1 MQAVILAGGLAT
13 RLRPITERVPKS
25 LVRIHDKPFL
35 QYQLERLK
43 DEDVTDIILCI
54 GYLGDQIV
62 EYFGDGRKY
71 GVNITYSY
79 DGDHLLGTAGSL
91 KKAESFLC
99 EEFFLTYGDS
109 YLFIDYPAVMSWFN
123 KFDKQGL
130 MVVYK
135 NCDQYDKSN
144 VSIEGDLVKS
154 YSKTN
159 KTKDM
164 IYIDYGAS
172 ILRREVLNLVPE
184 GEVYSLEELFAQ
196 LIEQQQLLAYEVK
209 ERFYQIGSIDGIE
222 EFKKYISRSGGKV

>member
-13 RLRPITERVPKS
+13 RLRPITERIPKS
-25 LVRIHDKPFL
+25 LIQIHGKPFL
-35 QYQLERLK
+35 QYQLDRLRN
-43 DEDVTDIILCI
+43 EGVTDIVLCI

-62 EYFGDGRKY
+62 EYFGDGSKY
-71 GVNITYSY
+71 GVSIAYSY
-79 DGDHLLGTAGSL
+79 DGDHLLGTAGAL
-91 KKAESFLC
+91 KKAEKYLC

-109 YLFIDYPAVMSWFN
+109 YLSIDYRTVMFWF
-123 KFDKQGL
+123 KQFGKQGL

-135 NCDQYDKSN
+135 NYNQYDKSN
-144 VSIEGDLVKS
+144 LSIEGNLVKS

-172 ILRREVLNLVPE
+172 ILRRDVLNLVPE
-184 GEVYSLEELFAQ
+184 GEVCSLDELFVQ
-196 LIEQQQLLAYEVK
+196 LIEQQQFLAYEVK

-222 EFKKYISRSGGKV
+222 EFKQYISQSGGKG

>member
-1 MQAVILAGGLAT
+1 VQAVILAGGLAT

-25 LVRIHDKPFL
+25 LIKIYDKPFL
-35 QYQLERLK
+35 QYQLERLR
-43 DEDVTDIILCI
+43 DEGVTDIILCL
-54 GYLGDQIV
+54 GHLGDQI
-62 EYFGDGRKY
+62 EKYFGDGRKY
-71 GVNITYSY
+71 GVNITYSH
-79 DGDHLLGTAGSL
+79 DGKHLLGTGGAL
-91 KKAESFLC
+91 KKAERYLS

-109 YLFIDYPAVMSWFN
+109 YLFIHYRTVMSWF
-123 KFDKQGL
+123 KKLDKQGL

-144 VSIEGDLVKS
+144 VSIEGNLVKS

-172 ILRREVLNLVPE
+172 LLRRDVLNLVPE
-184 GEVYSLEELFAQ
+184 DAVCSLEELFAQ

-209 ERFYQIGSIDGIE
+209 ERFYQIGSVDGIE
-222 EFKKYISRSGGKV
+222 EFKQYISWLGGKG

>member
-13 RLRPITERVPKS
+13 RLRPITEHIPKS
-25 LVRIHDKPFL
+25 LIQICDKPFL
-35 QYQLERLK
+35 QHQLERLK
-43 DEDVTDIILCI
+43 DGGVTDIVLCI

-79 DGDHLLGTAGSL
+79 DGNHLLGTAGAL
-91 KKAESFLC
+91 KKAEEYLY

-109 YLFIDYPAVMSWFN
+109 YLFIDYQTAMSWF
-123 KFDKQGL
+123 KQFGKQGL

-135 NCDQYDKSN
+135 NYDQYDKSN
-144 VSIEGDLVKS
+144 VSIEGNLVKS

-159 KTKDM
+159 RTKDM

-172 ILRREVLNLVPE
+172 ILRQEVLNLVPK
-184 GEVYSLEELFAQ
+184 GGVYSLEELFTQ
-196 LIEQQQLLAYEVK
+196 LVQQQQLLAYEVK
-209 ERFYQIGSIDGIE
+209 ERFYQVGSIDGIE
-222 EFKKYISRSGGKV
+222 EFKQYISKWGGKR

>member
-1 MQAVILAGGLAT
+1 VQAVILAGGLAT
-13 RLRPITERVPKS
+13 RLRPITERIPKS
-25 LVRIHDKPFL
+25 LIQIHGKPFL
-35 QYQLERLK
+35 QYQLERLR
-43 DEDVTDIILCI
+43 DEGVADIILCV

-79 DGDHLLGTAGSL
+79 DGKHLLGTAGSL
-91 KKAESFLC
+91 KKAEKFLC

-109 YLFIDYPAVMSWFN
+109 YLFIDYPAVMSWFK

-130 MVVYK
+130 MLVYK
-135 NCDQYDKSN
+135 NWDQYDKSN
-144 VSIEGDLVKS
+144 VSIEGALVKS

-172 ILRREVLNLVPE
+172 ILRRETLQLVPD

-222 EFKKYISRSGGKV
+222 EFKQYISRSGGKG

>member
-13 RLRPITERVPKS
+13 RLRPITERIPKS
-25 LVRIHDKPFL
+25 LIQIYDKPFL
-35 QYQLERLK
+35 QYQLDRLR
-43 DEDVTDIILCI
+43 DEGITDIVLCV

-62 EYFGDGRKY
+62 AYFGDGHKY
-71 GVNITYSY
+71 GVNINYSY
-79 DGDHLLGTAGSL
+79 DGDQLLGTGGAL
-91 KKAESFLC
+91 KKAEEYLY

-109 YLFIDYPAVMSWFN
+109 YLSIDYQTVMSWF
-123 KFDKQGL
+123 KQFGKQGL

-135 NCDQYDKSN
+135 NYDQYDKSN
-144 VSIEGDLVKS
+144 VSIEGNLVKS

-172 ILRREVLNLVPE
+172 ILRRDVLNLVPE
-184 GEVYSLEELFAQ
+184 GEVCSLEELFAQ

-209 ERFYQIGSIDGIE
+209 ERFYQIGSIDGLE
-222 EFKKYISRSGGKV
+222 EFKQYISQWGGKK

>member
-13 RLRPITERVPKS
+13 RLRPMTAHIPKS
-25 LVRIHDKPFL
+25 LVQIHNKPFL
-35 QYQLERLK
+35 QYQLDRLR
-43 DEDVTDIILCI
+43 DEGVTDIILCV

-62 EYFGDGRKY
+62 EYFGDGHKY
-71 GVNITYSY
+71 GVNITYSC
-79 DGDHLLGTAGSL
+79 DGDRLLGTAGAL
-91 KKAESFLC
+91 KKAEEFLC
-99 EEFFLTYGDS
+99 EEFFMTYGDS
-109 YLFIDYPAVMSWFN
+109 YLFIDYQTVMSWF
-123 KFDKQGL
+123 KQFSKQGL
-130 MVVYK
+130 MLVYK

-209 ERFYQIGSIDGIE
+209 ERFYQIGSLDGIE
-222 EFKKYISRSGGKV
+222 EFKKYISRSGGKG

>member
-13 RLRPITERVPKS
+13 RLRPITERIPKS
-25 LVRIHDKPFL
+25 LIQIYDKPFL
-35 QYQLERLK
+35 QYQLDRLR
-43 DEDVTDIILCI
+43 DEGITDIVLCV

-62 EYFGDGRKY
+62 AYFGDGHKY
-71 GVNITYSY
+71 GVNINYSY
-79 DGDHLLGTAGSL
+79 DGDQLLGTGGAL
-91 KKAESFLC
+91 KKAEEYLC

-109 YLFIDYPAVMSWFN
+109 YLSIDYQTVMSWF
-123 KFDKQGL
+123 KQFGKQGL

-135 NCDQYDKSN
+135 NYDQYDKSN
-144 VSIEGDLVKS
+144 VSIEGNLVKS

-172 ILRREVLNLVPE
+172 ILRRDVLNLVPE
-184 GEVYSLEELFAQ
+184 GEVCSLEELFAQ

-209 ERFYQIGSIDGIE
+209 ERFYQIGSINGLK
-222 EFKKYISRSGGKV
+222 EFKQYISQWGGKK